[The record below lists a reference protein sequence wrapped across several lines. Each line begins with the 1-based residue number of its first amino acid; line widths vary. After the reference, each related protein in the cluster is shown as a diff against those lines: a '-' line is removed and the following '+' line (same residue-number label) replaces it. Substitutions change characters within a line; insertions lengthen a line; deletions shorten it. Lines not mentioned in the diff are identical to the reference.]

1 MYVQLRERSRTHSNI
16 LQMFSIEIAKT
27 SSRATPQL
35 LINQT
40 KVNKLNKKTK

>member
-1 MYVQLRERSRTHSNI
+1 MQLRGRSWLLSNI
-16 LQMFSIEIAKT
+16 LQLFSIEIAKT

-40 KVNKLNKKTK
+40 KVNKLKKTK